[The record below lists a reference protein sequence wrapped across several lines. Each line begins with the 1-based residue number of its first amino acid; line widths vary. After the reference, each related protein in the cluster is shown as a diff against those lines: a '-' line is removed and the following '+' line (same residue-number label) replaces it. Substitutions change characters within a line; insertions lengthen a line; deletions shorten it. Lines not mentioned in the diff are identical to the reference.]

1 MLIALKYINK
11 NAATVAAIRD
21 FNNMKFIINSTP
33 QEIKE
38 VYEKMTSPKNTVLT
52 GMPTARNLQAGTDI
66 LTEQLDK
73 LDILRERYSQ
83 AIEYMEWFEPAWSNL
98 SEMEKYI
105 LKEFY
110 MNGNQ
115 KSGATY
121 RLMEVLNRSE
131 RTVERLRSNAL
142 NHLRS
147 LLFG

>member
-1 MLIALKYINK
+1 MIALKYINK

-21 FNNMKFIINSTP
+21 YNNMRFIINNTP

-38 VYEKMTSPKNTVLT
+38 VYEKMASPRSTTLT
-52 GMPTARNLQAGTDI
+52 GMPTARNLQAGTEK
-66 LTEQLDK
+66 LTEQIDK

-83 AIEYMEWFEPAWSNL
+83 AIEYMAWFEPAWSSL
-98 SEMEKYI
+98 SDTEKYV
-105 LKEFY
+105 LTEFY

-121 RLMEVLNRSE
+121 RLMEVFNRSE

>member
-1 MLIALKYINK
+1 MMIALKYINK
-11 NAATVAAIRD
+11 NAAAVAAIRD
-21 FNNMKFIINSTP
+21 YNNMRFIINNTP

-38 VYEKMTSPKNTVLT
+38 IYEKMTSPRSPKFS
-52 GMPTARNLQAGTDI
+52 GIPTAHNPQAGTDKLAAQI
-66 LTEQLDK
+66 DK

-83 AIEYMEWFEPAWSNL
+83 AIEYMAWFEPAWASL
-98 SEMEKYI
+98 TDTEQYI
-105 LKEFY
+105 LTEFY

-121 RLMEVLNRSE
+121 RLMEELNCSE
-131 RTVERLRSNAL
+131 RTVERLRSSSL